1 MKKPDHGS
9 EAAPM
14 GGALPPP
21 LAIAPA
27 PSQATT
33 AATTTTT
40 APQSSPAPM
49 AVSSTTYT
57 PNAATSLHSAAPPA
71 AGPAAAGGMIQ
82 PQQLPTDTLDM
93 SALKDSMDAAVQSI
107 LADDGKDAI
116 GHVDGNDA
124 DAAKHDQLRAMY
136 LAGFKA
142 AQARQIEVQQQHHQV
157 QQQQLNA
164 AQHHQNML
172 RDNFEQSRA
181 QAEPLAPPQAL
192 LLPVSG
198 GMAAGVIKVQPGT
211 AMSPAGSA
219 LTAASP
225 TTTNSNGSSRS
236 SQRMAGRANGNSQ
249 AVSPALSASSAPG
262 SPSATTTGHSNPF
275 PRKLMEMLKKE
286 DQNVVAFLPKGDA
299 FMVRDPDAFVS
310 TVLPRYFRHTKLTS
324 FQRQLNLYGF
334 RRVTKGPDAGAYRHD
349 NFHRDFPDRCLQ
361 MKRTKQKGTGSSP
374 RLGPSP
380 RMSGRASGASSPAS
394 PLVSPGDSPA
404 SAYALE
410 SPMGQGPMLLS
421 SSVMSSSS
429 AVQLPAAAVGGEQRQ
444 AHFRSISPAHPQSQL
459 AAPQTGLGILMGGGG
474 KPAPLLAP
482 QKFATGGPPT
492 SSTGHLTVEQQNRIQ
507 EDLADRE
514 RQAAA
519 LASAGMLTDGQQQQQ
534 QQQPGVMAPAAGVG
548 QVLQAPPPLVSM
560 VPPSAAGGGPGA
572 GGGVAKAPGH
582 PSNGG
587 GDVNMETINWNTI
600 PELGNPDDMDMD
612 FAAMFDAEQEQS
624 FLVPPQQQQQHLPHP
639 GAPPPSSSQAGGGS
653 STKSG
658 IPNPLNS
665 TG

>member
-1 MKKPDHGS
+1 MASNPNNPIMKKPNGS
-9 EAAPM
+9 ETA
-14 GGALPPP
+14 GALPPP

-27 PSQATT
+27 PSA
-33 AATTTTT
+33 T
-40 APQSSPAPM
+40 APAPI
-49 AVSSTTYT
+49 AVSSTASFA
-57 PNAATSLHSAAPPA
+57 PNAVGSLHASIASANEP
-71 AGPAAAGGMIQ
+71 GSGGGMIHSQ
-82 PQQLPTDTLDM
+82 QQLPADTLDM

-107 LADDGKDAI
+107 LLADDGKGSNAN
-116 GHVDGNDA
+116 GNDA
-124 DAAKHDQLRAMY
+124 DTAKHDQLRAMY

-142 AQARQIEVQQQHHQV
+142 AQARQVGIQDQHQQATHHQI
-157 QQQQLNA
+157 NA
-164 AQHHQNML
+164 AQHHQNIL

-181 QAEPLAPPQAL
+181 QAEPLPPPQAL

-219 LTAASP
+219 LGTSP
-225 TTTNSNGSSRS
+225 ATTNSNSSSRS
-236 SQRMAGRANGNSQ
+236 SQRMTGRTAAAAAAAAASTQ
-249 AVSPALSASSAPG
+249 AVSPALSAVSTPG
-262 SPSATTTGHSNPF
+262 SPSATGHSNPF

-286 DQNVVAFLPKGDA
+286 DQNIVAFLPKGDA
-299 FMVRDPDAFVS
+299 FMVRDPDAFVGS
-310 TVLPRYFRHTKLTS
+310 VLPRYFRHTKLTS

-380 RMSGRASGASSPAS
+380 RMNGRASGASSPSS

-404 SAYALE
+404 SAYGLD
-410 SPMGQGPMLLS
+410 SPMSQGGPMLLS
-421 SSVMSSSS
+421 SSIMSSSS
-429 AVQLPAAAVGGEQRQ
+429 AVQLPGAAMGEQRQ
-444 AHFRSISPAHPQSQL
+444 AHFRSISPSHPQSQST
-459 AAPQTGLGILMGGGG
+459 APQTGLGILMGGGSSG
-474 KPAPLLAP
+474 GGGGGPAPLLAP
-482 QKFATGGPPT
+482 QKFGGPST
-492 SSTGHLTVEQQNRIQ
+492 SSGHLTPDQQNRIQ
-507 EDLADRE
+507 EDLAERE

-519 LASAGMLTDGQQQQQ
+519 LGAA
-534 QQQPGVMAPAAGVG
+534 MAPSGVG

-560 VPPSAAGGGPGA
+560 VPPSGHHHS
-572 GGGVAKAPGH
+572 AKATSTG
-582 PSNGG
+582 SNN
-587 GDVNMETINWNTI
+587 DIAMENINWNTI

-624 FLVPPQQQQQHLPHP
+624 FLHHSQQQHHQHHQHQHHQHHHHQPNMAHP
-639 GAPPPSSSQAGGGS
+639 GEAKPSSSKS
-653 STKSG
+653 SSG